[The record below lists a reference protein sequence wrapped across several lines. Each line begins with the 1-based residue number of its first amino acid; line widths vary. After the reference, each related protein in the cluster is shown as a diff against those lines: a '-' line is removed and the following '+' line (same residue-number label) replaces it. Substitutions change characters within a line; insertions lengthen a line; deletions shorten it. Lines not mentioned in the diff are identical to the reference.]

1 MKILIQKIKA
11 QHIRKRAKVTE
22 TTETDVA
29 NLTEDKKF
37 KFECGK
43 CGMTYPTKHG
53 LSVHQGRWCKGR
65 RTAKKP
71 SRKGTVADR
80 LIQRPAE
87 VPADG
92 DPVIPVKHR
101 CDIAWGRFGEYSK
114 TLMSAQLPVSLRCR
128 LYNSLISSSTL
139 AYGCE
144 AWKMTLPVQRM
155 INSICSKQLSL
166 ITKRTIHQEAK
177 HPTIDRS
184 IGPDQEK
191 KTRVPGTHTSLGSKS
206 PSSQIYS

>member
-1 MKILIQKIKA
+1 MGRLTDFSVKAEEQAGMKISIQKTKA

-71 SRKGTVADR
+71 SRKGTVADK
-80 LIQRPAE
+80 LIQRLK
-87 VPADG
+87 VD
-92 DPVIPVKHR
+92 K
-101 CDIAWGRFGEYSK
+101 
-114 TLMSAQLPVSLRCR
+114 
-128 LYNSLISSSTL
+128 
-139 AYGCE
+139 
-144 AWKMTLPVQRM
+144 VQE
-155 INSICSKQLSL
+155 N
-166 ITKRTIHQEAK
+166 
-177 HPTIDRS
+177 
-184 IGPDQEK
+184 
-191 KTRVPGTHTSLGSKS
+191 
-206 PSSQIYS
+206 

>member
-1 MKILIQKIKA
+1 MPDSDAAISSERLTNFSVKAEEQAGMKISIQKTKA

-71 SRKGTVADR
+71 SRKGTVADK
-80 LIQRPAE
+80 LIQRLKVDKVQEKYEKVKIGEEELENVFTFVYLGAE

-139 AYGCE
+139 AYGFV
-144 AWKMTLPVQRM
+144 AWK
-155 INSICSKQLSL
+155 I
-166 ITKRTIHQEAK
+166 
-177 HPTIDRS
+177 
-184 IGPDQEK
+184 
-191 KTRVPGTHTSLGSKS
+191 
-206 PSSQIYS
+206 